1 MVIRIV
7 NLYISKIFSC
17 TSSSPATNN
26 DSTSSYIPE
35 QHTYTTGDKKM
46 LRKEAQWKLREATY
60 NKEVRFD
67 GKKRRYRN
75 EKQMLLFITKNS
87 IFENCWVPQAVAK
100 RKLLLTHS
108 ICYWSLQTQKEKP
121 SVFPFTFFSPHRIH
135 HHRTNTTRHHLCPSW
150 QPLFPLD
157 VTLFPSLLALPSS
170 INQEAIPNPSLHLP
184 QHSWLASQNWH

>member
-1 MVIRIV
+1 
-7 NLYISKIFSC
+7 
-17 TSSSPATNN
+17 
-26 DSTSSYIPE
+26 
-35 QHTYTTGDKKM
+35 M

-75 EKQMLLFITKNS
+75 EKQMLLFITKNTHKGIFS

-135 HHRTNTTRHHLCPSW
+135 HHRTNTTRHHLCPNLNPTTLMALQQCRASLPTLDLCTR
-150 QPLFPLD
+150 PLGP
-157 VTLFPSLLALPSS
+157 APSS
-170 INQEAIPNPSLHLP
+170 ASLHVLTITK
-184 QHSWLASQNWH
+184 HVWSASI

>member
-75 EKQMLLFITKNS
+75 EKQMLLFITIRVFLAFLKTA
-87 IFENCWVPQAVAK
+87 ECPKQ
-100 RKLLLTHS
+100 LP
-108 ICYWSLQTQKEKP
+108 KE
-121 SVFPFTFFSPHRIH
+121 SYY
-135 HHRTNTTRHHLCPSW
+135 
-150 QPLFPLD
+150 
-157 VTLFPSLLALPSS
+157 
-170 INQEAIPNPSLHLP
+170 
-184 QHSWLASQNWH
+184 